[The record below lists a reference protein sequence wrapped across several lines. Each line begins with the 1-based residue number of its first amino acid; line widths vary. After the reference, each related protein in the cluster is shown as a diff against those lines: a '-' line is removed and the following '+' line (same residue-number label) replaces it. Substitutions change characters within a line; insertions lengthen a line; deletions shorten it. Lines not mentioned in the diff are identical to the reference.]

1 MSFHFGFPDVFIL
14 KGFVWRPNGSPEVRL
29 ETIQLS
35 IFPCAIKMSRLP
47 PSDRDGQNFQ
57 VFFPTKWRFDSKCV
71 ACLLVGALEWLQTV
85 EPTGGGAPASEI
97 AIVIITGLERKRCFA
112 KNDLYIEITWQEN
125 FICSTSCWPHSA
137 VGRIPIACLVKNCLN
152 NLFHLRLFIL
162 HFVFHLVG
170 MDFDQSHIN
179 MRGHEMAVDEL
190 WAQISEMLSEM
201 PATWYRWSSVT
212 APPPFLLLKCSKK
225 TY

>member
-1 MSFHFGFPDVFIL
+1 MQQMSFHFGFPDVFIL

-85 EPTGGGAPASEI
+85 EPTTGGGGGASEI
-97 AIVIITGLERKRCFA
+97 AIVIITGLKRKQCSR
-112 KNDLYIEITWQEN
+112 KNDLLRSPDRKTL
-125 FICSTSCWPHSA
+125 SVA
-137 VGRIPIACLVKNCLN
+137 LVADL
-152 NLFHLRLFIL
+152 
-162 HFVFHLVG
+162 
-170 MDFDQSHIN
+170 
-179 MRGHEMAVDEL
+179 
-190 WAQISEMLSEM
+190 
-201 PATWYRWSSVT
+201 T
-212 APPPFLLLKCSKK
+212 PPLGGFLLLAW
-225 TY
+225 

>member
-1 MSFHFGFPDVFIL
+1 MQQMSFHFGFPDVFIL

-85 EPTGGGAPASEI
+85 EPTGGGTG
-97 AIVIITGLERKRCFA
+97 IIIQGDPKR
-112 KNDLYIEITWQEN
+112 LSQE
-125 FICSTSCWPHSA
+125 FFFWRTQKLKKC
-137 VGRIPIACLVKNCLN
+137 N
-152 NLFHLRLFIL
+152 NPMIFR
-162 HFVFHLVG
+162 
-170 MDFDQSHIN
+170 
-179 MRGHEMAVDEL
+179 EL
-190 WAQISEMLSEM
+190 L
-201 PATWYRWSSVT
+201 
-212 APPPFLLLKCSKK
+212 
-225 TY
+225 

>member
-1 MSFHFGFPDVFIL
+1 MQQMSFHFGFPDVFIL

-97 AIVIITGLERKRCFA
+97 AIVIITGLEKSDVLQKMIYKLRSPDRKTLSVA
-112 KNDLYIEITWQEN
+112 LVADLT
-125 FICSTSCWPHSA
+125 
-137 VGRIPIACLVKNCLN
+137 
-152 NLFHLRLFIL
+152 
-162 HFVFHLVG
+162 
-170 MDFDQSHIN
+170 
-179 MRGHEMAVDEL
+179 
-190 WAQISEMLSEM
+190 
-201 PATWYRWSSVT
+201 
-212 APPPFLLLKCSKK
+212 PPLGGFLLLAW
-225 TY
+225 

>member
-1 MSFHFGFPDVFIL
+1 MQQMSFHFGFPDVFIL

-85 EPTGGGAPASEI
+85 EPTTGGGGPASEI
-97 AIVIITGLERKRCFA
+97 AIVIITGNVLQ
-112 KNDLYIEITWQEN
+112 KNDLLRSPDRKTL
-125 FICSTSCWPHSA
+125 SVA
-137 VGRIPIACLVKNCLN
+137 LVADLTPQ
-152 NLFHLRLFIL
+152 L
-162 HFVFHLVG
+162 G
-170 MDFDQSHIN
+170 
-179 MRGHEMAVDEL
+179 G
-190 WAQISEMLSEM
+190 
-201 PATWYRWSSVT
+201 
-212 APPPFLLLKCSKK
+212 
-225 TY
+225 

>member
-1 MSFHFGFPDVFIL
+1 MQQMSFHFGFPDVFIL

-57 VFFPTKWRFDSKCV
+57 VFFPTKWRFDSNCV

-97 AIVIITGLERKRCFA
+97 AIVIITGCDGGPKKVWVCGTCGVLYDVSGPLFQAPGSMLRK
-112 KNDLYIEITWQEN
+112 
-125 FICSTSCWPHSA
+125 
-137 VGRIPIACLVKNCLN
+137 
-152 NLFHLRLFIL
+152 
-162 HFVFHLVG
+162 
-170 MDFDQSHIN
+170 
-179 MRGHEMAVDEL
+179 
-190 WAQISEMLSEM
+190 
-201 PATWYRWSSVT
+201 
-212 APPPFLLLKCSKK
+212 
-225 TY
+225 